1 MQKQIQLM
9 TVVTFMCSSLIAP
22 AMAQRSATVK
32 IGYFNQALV
41 RANYPEVA
49 GNDALKNQAES
60 QLRRDVDNAN
70 KQIQQ
75 MQQDKK
81 SAEDI
86 QKVVRDS
93 QIAINAKTQALT
105 QLLQTQNA
113 MAREKI
119 QEAVNSVAKEKGLD
133 LVIDGEGVF
142 AGGKTVLDN
151 GVDITNEVVKKL
163 APLAQ
168 TTPTAVRATPLANS
182 ASEAA
187 PGGANA
193 HKSSNP
199 ASSTKAAAAPKAQ

>member
-1 MQKQIQLM
+1 MQKRIQCV
-9 TVVTFMCSSLIAP
+9 TVLTFTCLSLIAP
-22 AMAQRSATVK
+22 AIAQKSATVK

-41 RANYPEVA
+41 RASYPEAA
-49 GNDALKNQAES
+49 GNEALKNQAEN
-60 QLRRDVDNAN
+60 QLRHDVDNAN

-81 SAEDI
+81 SADEI
-86 QKVVRDS
+86 QKAVRES

-113 MAREKI
+113 MAREKV
-119 QEAVNSVAKEKGLD
+119 QEAVNLVAKEKGLD

-151 GVDITNEVVKKL
+151 GVDITNDVVKKL

-168 TTPTAVRATPLANS
+168 TTVKATPLEKAANS
-182 ASEAA
+182 GAS
-187 PGGANA
+187 N
-193 HKSSNP
+193 
-199 ASSTKAAAAPKAQ
+199 KAAAAAKAQ